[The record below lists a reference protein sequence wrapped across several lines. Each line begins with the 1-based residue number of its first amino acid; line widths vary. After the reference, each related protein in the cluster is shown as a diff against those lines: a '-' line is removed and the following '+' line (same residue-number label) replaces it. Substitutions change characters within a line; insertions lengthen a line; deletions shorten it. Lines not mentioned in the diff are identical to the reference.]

1 MFNDIISNIEEQV
14 KHCRKL
20 LGIFQ
25 DERKLYLEK
34 GSIGQQEICEIL
46 GRKKMLVEAFENQR
60 QAMLSIEEEN
70 RAAAI
75 PENIKDKRKTLVREL
90 AGLLEQLIVIDQE
103 NEKMLRNI
111 LCSGGAPAQAQPKQ
125 AAMPLRQRPAL
136 QRQLPFVPF
145 AEQAKPLIP
154 RETPKLQPMQ
164 SAPVRPTPAQQTVR
178 TTAPAATTPLQSS
191 VPKSNI
197 RQYMEAG
204 KLLQLSSKYA

>member
-1 MFNDIISNIEEQV
+1 MFNDIIANIEEQV

-75 PENIKDKRKTLVREL
+75 PENIKDKRKALVREL

-111 LCSGGAPAQAQPKQ
+111 LCSGGSPAQAQPRQ
-125 AAMPLRQRPAL
+125 AVPLRQRPAL

-154 RETPKLQPMQ
+154 RETPKLQAVPQ
-164 SAPVRPTPAQQTVR
+164 TAAVRPAAAAQATQTAQTPS
-178 TTAPAATTPLQSS
+178 PLQPS
-191 VPKSNI
+191 VPRSSI